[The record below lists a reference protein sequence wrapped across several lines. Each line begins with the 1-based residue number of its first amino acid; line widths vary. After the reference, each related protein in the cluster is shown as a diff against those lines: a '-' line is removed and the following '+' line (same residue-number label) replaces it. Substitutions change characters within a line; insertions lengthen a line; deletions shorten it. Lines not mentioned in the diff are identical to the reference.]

1 MDEAELDPNNLL
13 KHSQEFSEKT
23 KPRTKE
29 S

>member
-1 MDEAELDPNNLL
+1 MDEDELDPNNLL
-13 KHSQEFSEKT
+13 KHSQEFSKKT